1 MKRRIGVLLLAVI
14 MTCSAGGC
22 YGRGPQT
29 EPISE
34 SRFLLDT
41 VCTISILGTQDR
53 TLLSEAF
60 NLCAE
65 YEKML
70 SITVEGSDVWRI
82 NHAGGTPV
90 TVAPETIE
98 LLRLGIFFA
107 ELSGGIFDIT
117 VGRLSTLWDYSGKSG
132 VPSGA
137 DLTFALG
144 TVDFRGILIEGNTVQ
159 LENPE
164 TWIDLGGVA
173 KGYIAD
179 RLSDFLRGRG
189 VPGAVIDLGGDISI
203 VGKKPDGSPWRIGVR
218 QPFGEVSDL
227 LGAVSLGESSIVS
240 SGIYERKFEENGII
254 YHHIL
259 DTGTG
264 MPARSDVISATV
276 VTESTV
282 IGDIVSTIVII
293 AGSGAA
299 AKLLDQTPGFI
310 GALLVLDSG
319 ELLQYGELDFDAF

>member
-1 MKRRIGVLLLAVI
+1 
-14 MTCSAGGC
+14 MTFTAGGC
-22 YGRGPQT
+22 DGGKSQKD
-29 EPISE
+29 PISD
-34 SRFLLDT
+34 SRFILDT

-53 TLLSEAF
+53 TLLNEAF
-60 NLCAE
+60 NLCTE

-98 LLRLGIFFA
+98 LLRLGIYYA

-137 DLTFALG
+137 DLAFALD
-144 TVDFRGILIEGNTVQ
+144 TVDFRGIHIEGNTVQ

-164 TWIDLGGVA
+164 TWIDLGGIA

-179 RLSDFLRGRG
+179 RISDFLREHG
-189 VPGAVIDLGGDISI
+189 VPGAVIDLGGDIAI
-203 VGKKPDGSPWRIGVR
+203 VGAKPDGSPWRIGVR
-218 QPFGEVSDL
+218 QPFGEISDL

-259 DTGTG
+259 DTNTG
-264 MPARSDVISATV
+264 MPARSDIISATV
-276 VTESTV
+276 VADSTV
-282 IGDIVSTIVII
+282 VGDIVSTIVII

-310 GALLVLDSG
+310 GALLVLDNG
-319 ELLQYGELDFDAF
+319 ELLQYGDLDFDAF